1 MPKFSPIASYL
12 IYKNLTLSPPYG
24 PTIHKNT
31 KRPSPWSVD
40 ELQSCVSSR
49 TIERVFVLII
59 EVYEPRQGWNHRGI
73 LRLPRCLRLCQIQV
87 YLVVYL
93 LSRMLIVV
101 ILQLCR

>member
-40 ELQSCVSSR
+40 ELQSCVSPR
-49 TIERVFVLII
+49 TIERVFILII

-73 LRLPRCLRLCQIQV
+73 LRLPRCLRLCRIQG

-93 LSRMLIVV
+93 LSQMLIVV

>member
-1 MPKFSPIASYL
+1 MTKFSSIESYL

-59 EVYEPRQGWNHRGI
+59 EVYEPRQG
-73 LRLPRCLRLCQIQV
+73 
-87 YLVVYL
+87 
-93 LSRMLIVV
+93 
-101 ILQLCR
+101 